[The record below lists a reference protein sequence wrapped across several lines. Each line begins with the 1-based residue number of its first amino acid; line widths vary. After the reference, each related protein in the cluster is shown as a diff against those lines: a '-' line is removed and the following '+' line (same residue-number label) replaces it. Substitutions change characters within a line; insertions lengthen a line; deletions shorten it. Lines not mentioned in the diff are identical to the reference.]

1 MSHGA
6 SGEGNMEPNLTP
18 LLDVVLQLLMF
29 FMMCVNFVTNQVSEE
44 IVLPESMSAVPMD
57 KNETDVLFVN
67 VRPFILKDYES
78 KGATAL
84 QKLTDKFKEGDPFI
98 IILGEEPMRFSE
110 FKIWLRNQF
119 NTLKRTSKDGKV
131 KTTIVMRAHKLT
143 DYDQV
148 YRVLQ
153 MCKIEGFRQIKLRA
167 VTKSVAQPI

>member
-1 MSHGA
+1 MSHGG

-57 KNETDVLFVN
+57 KNEVDVLFVN

-98 IILGEEPMRFSE
+98 IILGEEP
-110 FKIWLRNQF
+110 
-119 NTLKRTSKDGKV
+119 
-131 KTTIVMRAHKLT
+131 
-143 DYDQV
+143 
-148 YRVLQ
+148 
-153 MCKIEGFRQIKLRA
+153 
-167 VTKSVAQPI
+167 

>member
-1 MSHGA
+1 
-6 SGEGNMEPNLTP
+6 
-18 LLDVVLQLLMF
+18 
-29 FMMCVNFVTNQVSEE
+29 
-44 IVLPESMSAVPMD
+44 MD
-57 KNETDVLFVN
+57 KNEVDVLFVN

-110 FKIWLRNQF
+110 FKFWLRNQF